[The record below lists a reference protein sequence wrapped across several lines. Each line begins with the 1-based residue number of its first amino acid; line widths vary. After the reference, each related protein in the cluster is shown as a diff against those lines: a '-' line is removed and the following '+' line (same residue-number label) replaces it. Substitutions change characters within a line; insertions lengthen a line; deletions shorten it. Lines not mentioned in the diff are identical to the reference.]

1 MPQAITVSLK
11 DITKAI
17 EKARKELAAASKKT
31 KNRAMKQRLSKK
43 VESLKAIEARVVVL
57 CPPSARNPAV
67 THFIVVP
74 LE

>member
-17 EKARKELAAASKKT
+17 DKASKDLAAASKKT
-31 KNRAMKQRLSKK
+31 KDRATKQRLLKK
-43 VESLKAIEARVVVL
+43 VESLKALEARVVVL
-57 CPPSARNPAV
+57 CKASALNQP

-74 LE
+74 L

>member
-17 EKARKELAAASKKT
+17 EKASKELAAASKKT
-31 KNRAMKQRLSKK
+31 KNRETKQRLLRK
-43 VESLKAIEARVVVL
+43 VESLKAIEARVVIL
-57 CPPSARNPAV
+57 CKASALNPP